1 MISRLRPG
9 CYCLEDGVGLGNV
22 GVPCLVYWGFS
33 KVSKILLRD
42 MVYSSFKW
50 LFLVNSV

>member
-1 MISRLRPG
+1 
-9 CYCLEDGVGLGNV
+9 VGLGNV
-22 GVPCLVYWGFS
+22 GVPCLGYCGFS
-33 KVSKILLRD
+33 KASKIMLGD

>member
-1 MISRLRPG
+1 MIAGVGPG
-9 CYCLEDGVGLGNV
+9 CYCLEVGVGLENV

-33 KVSKILLRD
+33 MASKILLGE
-42 MVYSSFKW
+42 MVCSSFKW